1 MAGSVHSGNE
11 KARGFLMPQLRNLT
25 QSGSLLHS
33 GLIHPSPPPHTQ
45 LYFLLHFLSPQLE
58 DNWKQKKKIWLEVE
72 KACWKA
78 ESDLKIPT
86 DHLSEMEWSKLDLQE
101 VMKKK
106 STHSFIS
113 PAAVLA
119 TPSTSWTACAQGF
132 VY

>member
-1 MAGSVHSGNE
+1 
-11 KARGFLMPQLRNLT
+11 MPQLRNLT

-45 LYFLLHFLSPQLE
+45 LYLLLHFLSLQLE
-58 DNWKQKKKIWLEVE
+58 DNWKQEKKIWLEVE